1 MVNKKFIDFWNWF
14 AQHSN
19 QLHSDK
25 YDAKLLSKL
34 DETISS
40 WNFTWEIGPG
50 LTKKNSLTI
59 SPTGDKELL
68 EQTSKIIDS
77 APELEDWEFYSSKQ
91 PKENW
96 QKANFDGIKV
106 DAENW
111 TYVLLKYPDNKNE
124 ILIQADNLKQLDTSI
139 KELAV
144 DLVLTNLLG
153 EKIRIEQIDF
163 MDIVDKHE
171 NENGIT
177 QLKFLPAHI
186 DKIKNST

>member
-1 MVNKKFIDFWNWF
+1 MLDKKFIDFWNWF
-14 AQHSN
+14 AQNSN
-19 QLHSDK
+19 QLHSDT
-25 YDAKLLSKL
+25 YDTTLLSKL

-40 WNFTWEIGPG
+40 WGFTWEVGPG

-77 APELEDWEFYSSKQ
+77 ALELDDWEFYSSKQ

-96 QKANFDGIKV
+96 DKANFDGIKV
-106 DAENW
+106 DAANW
-111 TYVLLKYPDNKNE
+111 TYVLLKYPDDKNE
-124 ILIQADNLKQLDTSI
+124 ILIQAENLKQLDTST

-153 EKIRIEQIDF
+153 EKIKIEQIDF
-163 MDIVDKHE
+163 IDIIDKHE
-171 NENGIT
+171 NENVT

-186 DKIKNST
+186 NKLKNST